1 MIHSK
6 VFLRSSQRS
15 CLPRYVKSTLI
26 LSLVFLFTL
35 RAKSLSL
42 SLSYSTF
49 SLTHAP
55 SESWTQVTISTSFY
69 YLDEFNA
76 RIKLLI
82 TRLAFLQ
89 INNRWV
95 DVYTSR
101 PVFLI

>member
-26 LSLVFLFTL
+26 LSLVFLFAL
-35 RAKSLSL
+35 NLSL
-42 SLSYSTF
+42 FLSYLTF

-95 DVYTSR
+95 DVYASR